1 MSTNPTPDHRGDQ
14 LAETLTV
21 HNLMRNL
28 PPDAQNKLRQIA
40 LRQHKSILDV
50 TREAILS
57 FTSPQPAAW

>member
-1 MSTNPTPDHRGDQ
+1 MSTNPTPDKRGDQ
-14 LAETLTV
+14 IAETLTV

-28 PPDAQNKLRQIA
+28 PPEAQDKLRQIA
-40 LRQHKSILDV
+40 LREHKSILDV